1 MTPQE
6 VFARLCAM
14 FPELPADQINFL
26 ISKLMKRSESNWR
39 RQYPHIGCT
48 AHVRMQSNYS
58 LLVLHG
64 DTISMAVE
72 CRESLTVVSLN

>member
-1 MTPQE
+1 MTPEE

-14 FPELPADQINFL
+14 FPELPADQIKFL
-26 ISKLMKRSESNWR
+26 VSKLMKRSEQNWR
-39 RQYPHIGCT
+39 RQYPHVGCT
-48 AHVRMQSNYS
+48 AHVRTCSSYS

-64 DTISMAVE
+64 DTISTAVE